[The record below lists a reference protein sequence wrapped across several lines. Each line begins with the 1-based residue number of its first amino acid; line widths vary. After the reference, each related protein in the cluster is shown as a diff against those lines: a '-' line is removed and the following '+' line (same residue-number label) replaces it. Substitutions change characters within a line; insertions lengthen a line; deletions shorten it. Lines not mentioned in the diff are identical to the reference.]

1 MKFSIALVLAILTGF
16 TAEPANAAGLQPVD
30 ITIVLSPGAA
40 ATLSKRKEGITV
52 SASYSGDPKKSAE
65 KHADE
70 IGRIDLGTEEHSM
83 PGIGGAVRLGGPK
96 PDEQRFGWIKGPVLI
111 NVNVYSARKSSRDNL
126 LNCDFVDGPLPQV
139 AKAPVTLNCSLI
151 AENKSTRALP

>member
-1 MKFSIALVLAILTGF
+1 MKFSIAIAFAVLAGF
-16 TAEPANAAGLQPVD
+16 VTEPANAAGFQPVD
-30 ITIVLSPGAA
+30 ITIVLSPRAA
-40 ATLSKRKEGITV
+40 ATLSKHKEAIIV
-52 SASYSGDPKKSAE
+52 SASYSGDPEKSAE

-83 PGIGGAVRLGGPK
+83 PGTGGTVRLTGPK
-96 PDEQRFGWIKGPVLI
+96 TDEEKFGWIKGPVLI
-111 NVNVYSARKSSRDNL
+111 NVNVYSARKSSQDNL
-126 LNCDFVDGPLPQV
+126 LNCDFIDGPLPQV